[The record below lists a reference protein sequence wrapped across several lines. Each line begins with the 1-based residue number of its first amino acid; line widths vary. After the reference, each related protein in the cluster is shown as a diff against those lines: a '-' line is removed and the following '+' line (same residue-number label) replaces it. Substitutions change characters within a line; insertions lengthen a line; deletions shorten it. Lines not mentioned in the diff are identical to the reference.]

1 MTASTGTLDKARAD
15 LQKDGNFARLFNQ
28 WFDRNVSKLPTAN

>member
-1 MTASTGTLDKARAD
+1 MTASIGTLDKARAD

-28 WFDRNVSKLPTAN
+28 WFDRDVSKQPASN

>member
-28 WFDRNVSKLPTAN
+28 WFDRDVSKPPASN